1 MCRFLAYTGEPILP
15 DELLYRPKNSLILQS
30 HKAKEREEPLNG
42 DGFGIGWYTPELG
55 PTPGIF
61 RSITPAW
68 SNINLQNLSQ
78 KLRAGVFFAHVRA
91 ATHNT
96 PVLEVNCH
104 PFSYGRLLW
113 MHNGQIGGFPIVKRK
128 LINLLSEERY
138 QMILGTTD
146 TEHAFALFLDYLAN
160 PAGSPTLFEMKVA
173 LLQMIDAILR
183 LTTDNRVEET
193 SYLNICVSNGDGL
206 IALRFIS
213 DPHKQPHTLYFSQE
227 GKYTLV
233 NGMPQLVDTVSTEH
247 GVIVSSERLTER
259 EKDWNPI
266 PPNHFAMIDRTLS
279 VQEEP
284 VQL

>member
-1 MCRFLAYTGEPILP
+1 MCRFLAYTGEPILL

-42 DGFGIGWYTPELG
+42 DGFGIGWYAPELG
-55 PTPGIF
+55 PTPGVF

-91 ATHNT
+91 ATHSI
-96 PVLEVNCH
+96 PVMEVNCH
-104 PFSYGRLLW
+104 PFMSSRLLW
-113 MHNGQIGGFPIVKRK
+113 MHNGQVGGFPVVKRK

-138 QMILGTTD
+138 RMIQGTTD
-146 TEHAFALFLDYLAN
+146 TEHAFALFLDYLAQ

-173 LLQMIDAILR
+173 LLQMVDAILR
-183 LTTDNRVEET
+183 LTTDNGIEET
-193 SYLNICVSNGDGL
+193 SYLNICVSNGEGL
-206 IALRFIS
+206 IALRFVHDS
-213 DPHKQPHTLYFSQE
+213 GREPHTLYFSQE

-233 NGMPQLVDTVSTEH
+233 DGMPQLVDTVSSDR
-247 GVIVSSERLTER
+247 GVIVSSERLTDR
-259 EKDWNPI
+259 SKDWNAI

-279 VQEEP
+279 VHVEP